1 MNKSTRQFSNKKK
14 KSVISQL
21 LGANLI
27 TIVRRKSYHNC
38 IITIYRSQLLGAN
51 LTTIV

>member
-14 KSVISQL
+14 KCH
-21 LGANLI
+21 I